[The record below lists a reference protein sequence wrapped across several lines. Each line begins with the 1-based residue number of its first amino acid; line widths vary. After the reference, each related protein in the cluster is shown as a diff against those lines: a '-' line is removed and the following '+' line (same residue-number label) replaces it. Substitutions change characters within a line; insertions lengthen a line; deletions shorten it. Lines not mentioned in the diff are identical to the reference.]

1 MNESLNVFS
10 NIKNKLSSNEMLE
23 DFLYYLGISN
33 INENISND
41 EMIDL
46 IDYCKT
52 VRNKN
57 IDPYVI
63 ARDLTLIIYKY
74 RNSITLENIKRIPSD
89 SIEYYYE
96 SGNISELEDY
106 FEDYE
111 ETLTSTKDIKDGVS
125 YTVARVVEN
134 GYCVELHYNSNDG
147 ATIEYGTK
155 LAHDYWEN
163 DIDEIDWF
171 NTNLSDDYILRRL
184 DCLYED
190 YFFDKELTNEKSE
203 ELNLIYI
210 ILHNHKVD
218 DITLHIDR
226 FNNIVAY
233 DDCNFWYGKE
243 FYDFMFNELFVYNND
258 NQVDLI
264 ESKDLK
270 KLSEYKKQ
278 YEDLDNVKNGTQ
290 TNKIVQEME
299 IEI

>member
-10 NIKNKLSSNEMLE
+10 NIKNKLTSNEMLE

-33 INENISND
+33 VNENISND

-89 SIEYYYE
+89 SIKYYYE

-111 ETLTSTKDIKDGVS
+111 ETLTSTKDIKDRVS
-125 YTVARVVEN
+125 YTIARVVEN
-134 GYCVELHYNSNDG
+134 GYCVELHYNSNAG

-155 LAHDYWEN
+155 LAHNYWEN
-163 DIDEIDWF
+163 DIEKIDWF

-190 YFFDKELTNEKSE
+190 YFSDKELTNEKSE
-203 ELNLIYI
+203 ELNLIYK

-218 DITLHIDR
+218 DIILHIDR

-270 KLSEYKKQ
+270 KLNKYRKQ
-278 YEDLDNVKNGTQ
+278 YEENNIKENKNQ
-290 TNKIVQEME
+290 TNKIVQEIE

>member
-10 NIKNKLSSNEMLE
+10 NIKNKLTSNEMLE

-33 INENISND
+33 VNENISND

-57 IDPYVI
+57 IDPYII

-89 SIEYYYE
+89 SIKYYYE

-111 ETLTSTKDIKDGVS
+111 ETLTSTKDIKDRVS
-125 YTVARVVEN
+125 YTIARVVEN
-134 GYCVELHYNSNDG
+134 GYCVELHYNSNAG

-155 LAHDYWEN
+155 LAHNYWEN
-163 DIDEIDWF
+163 DIEKIDWF

-190 YFFDKELTNEKSE
+190 YFSDKELTNEKSE
-203 ELNLIYI
+203 ELNLIYK

-218 DITLHIDR
+218 DIILHIDR

-258 NQVDLI
+258 NQIDLI

-270 KLSEYKKQ
+270 KLNKYRKQ
-278 YEDLDNVKNGTQ
+278 YEENNIKENKNQ
-290 TNKIVQEME
+290 TNKIVQEIE

>member
-33 INENISND
+33 VNENISND
-41 EMIDL
+41 EIIDL

-57 IDPYVI
+57 IDPYII

-74 RNSITLENIKRIPSD
+74 RNSITLKNIKRIPKD

-111 ETLTSTKDIKDGVS
+111 ETLTSTKDIKDRVS

-163 DIDEIDWF
+163 DIEEIDWF
-171 NTNLSDDYILRRL
+171 NTNLSDNYILRRL
-184 DCLYED
+184 ECLYED
-190 YFFDKELTNEKSE
+190 YFSDKELSNEKSE
-203 ELNLIYI
+203 ELNLIYK
-210 ILHNHKVD
+210 ILEFHG
-218 DITLHIDR
+218 LHIDK

-270 KLSEYKKQ
+270 KLSGYRKQ

-290 TNKIVQEME
+290 TNKIVREMEME
-299 IEI
+299 I